1 MSDILTCLLAGFFM
15 LKILPLILLMGCATT
30 SQSLDDLMQEAVA
43 CSNAKVQIDSEINCD
58 ELWDTINLRE
68 EARERRLLRNAV
80 IECPDDYVVFTN
92 HWGDQGCMSRLEL
105 SHIMRDRW

>member
-1 MSDILTCLLAGFFM
+1 M

-30 SQSLDDLMQEAVA
+30 SLDDLMQEAVA

-58 ELWDTINLRE
+58 ELWDTINRRE

-80 IECPDDYVVFTN
+80 IECPDNYIVFIDRF
-92 HWGDQGCMSRLEL
+92 GDSSCMHRNVL
-105 SHIMRDRW
+105 SGIFR